1 MNMPQLRVLG
11 MDEVDAE
18 IQVICE
24 QSERESGSSAST
36 RVLAHHPALV
46 KALRNFRGL
55 LAKEGMLEAPL
66 KELVRLKIARM
77 NACRY

>member
-1 MNMPQLRVLG
+1 MPQLRVLG
-11 MDEVDAE
+11 MEEVDAD
-18 IQVICE
+18 IRAICE

-46 KALRNFRGL
+46 KGLRTFRNM
-55 LAKEGMLEAPL
+55 LAKEGLLEAPL
-66 KELVRLKIARM
+66 KELVRLKIARL